1 MSRFHKILNRTYREI
16 ITEQEQPPIQ
26 PDPNLV
32 PPAQPTEAAP
42 EQAAP
47 TPMPEDNKGEEGEKD
62 IMSPEGMVFLIRIL
76 VKALMIDTLDTN
88 EESMIADIGE
98 IDEYNAKDVL
108 KKIVPIVQKY
118 APSSEKLPKV

>member
-32 PPAQPTEAAP
+32 PPAQPAEVAP

-47 TPMPEDNKGEEGEKD
+47 TPMPEENKPQEGEKEKL
-62 IMSPEGMVFLIRIL
+62 SPENMVFLVRIL
-76 VKALMIDTLDTN
+76 LKALMIDTLDTS
-88 EESMIADIGE
+88 EEAMLGSIGD

-108 KKIVPIVQKY
+108 EKIIPIVQKY
-118 APSSEKLPKV
+118 APSSEKLPEV